1 MLTIRP
7 SKTLFSLSALVI
19 AGLLLTACGNGV
31 GVSPASDSAS
41 ATGAAVPSAPTPPAA
56 TAPVAL
62 TGTPA
67 TSVTV
72 GQNYV
77 FQPTVSAGAGTVT
90 FQIQGKPAW
99 AAFNTTTG
107 ALTGTPAAANE
118 GTSAGIT
125 ITASNA
131 GGSGSIGPFSIVVNA
146 PSAPA
151 PPATG
156 TASLSWT
163 EPTENSN
170 GAPLTDLAGYH
181 IYYGTTSGQWTST
194 ITVLVATETSYVV
207 SGLAP
212 GTYYFA
218 IVAFN
223 TAGEDGPQSNV
234 ASKTI

>member
-7 SKTLFSLSALVI
+7 SKTLICLSVLLS
-19 AGLLLTACGNGV
+19 AGLLLTGCGNGV
-31 GVSPASDSAS
+31 GVSPASST
-41 ATGAAVPSAPTPPAA
+41 ATAAGVPSPPAA
-56 TAPVAL
+56 SPVAL

-67 TSVTV
+67 TSITA

-90 FQIQGKPAW
+90 FQIQGKPSW
-99 AAFNTTTG
+99 AAFNATTG

-118 GTSAGIT
+118 GTSGSIT
-125 ITASNA
+125 ISGSN
-131 GGSGSIGPFSIVVNA
+131 GSSSASIGPFTIAVNAPPSA

-151 PPATG
+151 SGSAN
-156 TASLSWT
+156 LSWT
-163 EPTENSN
+163 VPTENTN
-170 GAPLTDLAGYH
+170 GTPVTDLAGYH
-181 IYYGTTSGQWTST
+181 IYYGTSAGAWTST
-194 ITVLVATETSYVV
+194 ITVMDATESSYVV

-223 TAGEDGPQSNV
+223 TAGEDSPQSNV
-234 ASKTI
+234 GSKTI